1 MLAGR
6 RSIPVLVSALVVA
19 LAAGALAQGS
29 PEKPRF
35 VFNPDGSITLP
46 DGTIKKYYESDFL
59 DSGRLNSLVNELNA
73 WKSDKGKFRVM
84 PDQHTLEIIERPE
97 NIPLIERVIRMLD
110 KPQPQ
115 VYVDAKVIE
124 ITYDSNFEFGVE
136 FLFDKGPAIDSAQT
150 FFRKVT
156 GTFNPPS
163 YLDSLRPGAS
173 QSFQGTELT
182 FKLLGDNVEDEGALE
197 YFIRAVQQRGN
208 AEILSQPSLLATENK
223 PANIHTGQKTPIPQV
238 ESRGSQTF
246 VRTKFEDTGI
256 KLNIT
261 PEFIGREHVRLKV
274 KPEVSVVID
283 YITLEG
289 GVQSPV
295 ISTRNAD
302 TTVTVRDGET
312 LIIGGLL
319 STTTI
324 EDRTSLPL
332 LGDIPV
338 LGYLFGSTQKKD
350 VKTELVF
357 FITPR
362 IVRPRTGSEMRVI
375 KPPELKKRTE
385 EPEGK

>member
-1 MLAGR
+1 
-6 RSIPVLVSALVVA
+6 
-19 LAAGALAQGS
+19 
-29 PEKPRF
+29 
-35 VFNPDGSITLP
+35 
-46 DGTIKKYYESDFL
+46 
-59 DSGRLNSLVNELNA
+59 
-73 WKSDKGKFRVM
+73 
-84 PDQHTLEIIERPE
+84 
-97 NIPLIERVIRMLD
+97 
-110 KPQPQ
+110 
-115 VYVDAKVIE
+115 
-124 ITYDSNFEFGVE
+124 
-136 FLFDKGPAIDSAQT
+136 
-150 FFRKVT
+150 
-156 GTFNPPS
+156 
-163 YLDSLRPGAS
+163 
-173 QSFQGTELT
+173 
-182 FKLLGDNVEDEGALE
+182 
-197 YFIRAVQQRGN
+197 
-208 AEILSQPSLLATENK
+208 
-223 PANIHTGQKTPIPQV
+223 V